1 MHRLLFVLLA
11 SLFLFVGDAL
21 AGVNVNAASQKQL
34 EGLPGIGPSKATAI
48 LEYRATN
55 GPFSSLADLDKVPG
69 IGPATL
75 ENLRPL
81 VEFGEAGAAPA
92 ASSSASTEAAKPR
105 SSGGARVNI
114 NTASAKELESLPG
127 IGPSKAASILGDREA
142 NGPFPSCDSLT
153 RVNGIGKA
161 TVAALA
167 ERCAAP

>member
-1 MHRLLFVLLA
+1 MHRFLLALLA
-11 SLFLFVGDAL
+11 SLFLFVGTAF
-21 AGVNVNAASQKQL
+21 AGVNVNAASQKEL

-48 LEYRATN
+48 LEYRSTN
-55 GPFSSLADLDKVPG
+55 GPFTSLADLDKVPG

-92 ASSSASTEAAKPR
+92 AAPSSSSKPAP
-105 SSGGARVNI
+105 SGSAVNI

-127 IGPSKAASILGDREA
+127 IGPSKAASILGDRDA
-142 NGPFPSCDSLT
+142 NGPFASCQQLT

-167 ERCAAP
+167 DRCTVE